1 MLKSFQ
7 AAALGYRRH
16 SGHMGKALRRTALL
30 AAISSVSMLHAS
42 IASALGMGDITL
54 HSALNQPLNA
64 DIELVETGGLSAEDI
79 VARLGSVD
87 DFAKAGVERVF
98 FYNDLRFTP
107 IIKGN
112 RGVIR
117 VVSTKPVT
125 EPYLN
130 FLVQVIRP
138 NGNLLH
144 EYTVLLDPATSP
156 AGMAATSGRN
166 RDAAV
171 QAAPESRMPIA
182 PPATSQDK
190 RYSVANGDTL
200 DSIARRVQGNGAN
213 ASAAR
218 MADGIQALNPQAF
231 ANGKGSVLK
240 VGQNLLLP
248 DAAVVPSV
256 RNAAPTPVSAAPAKA
271 AAVPA
276 EVQRSAEQLA
286 TAAVENQQLNKNL
299 DDLKGQ
305 IAALQEQMT
314 GKDRQ
319 IVGLQTQLSEKNPAT
334 APSAPVIAPLPVS
347 ATPPVAV
354 EPRED
359 SLLSSLLL
367 PGAILVLLLL
377 LGLAYSVRRNRRKQ
391 QHLAGAIPADSPLIK
406 PAQAAEASVY
416 EAPVMASRV
425 VQPETSMNAPR
436 PIAAAPK
443 ANSAP
448 DALDGVS
455 IYIAYGRFAEALG
468 ILRGALQRDPQRTD
482 IRLKIL
488 ELLAEQGDA
497 PGFASEEQNA
507 LEHGVDPQ
515 TLTDLRQRYPQLKPV
530 ETSAAPLIVPA
541 ALAATQLTEPEP
553 EPAQLDETAAAALNP
568 ESGDEFQLNLDD
580 LSMDA
585 EWDLV
590 DPFDSPKPLRGKPEV
605 EEPVIQEDLTFS
617 SNLTELPEVF
627 EIQDD
632 QFLSDFSDPEPIVQ
646 SNNDS
651 LDDAFLDGFMDDS
664 SEFDLLDMDEAPLS
678 KINQAQV
685 LIDDGDFESARELLL
700 EVMEDA
706 DEEHQQMAREL
717 LTSIS

>member
-16 SGHMGKALRRTALL
+16 ASHMGKTLRQTALL

-79 VARLGSVD
+79 IARLGSVE

-130 FLVQVIRP
+130 FLVQVVRP

-156 AGMAATSGRN
+156 AGLAATSGRS
-166 RDAAV
+166 RDSSV

-190 RYSVANGDTL
+190 RYAVASGDTL

-248 DAAVVPSV
+248 DAAVVPSA
-256 RNAAPTPVSAAPAKA
+256 RNAAP

-276 EVQRSAEQLA
+276 APANAAALPADVQRSAEQLA
-286 TAAVENQQLNKNL
+286 TAAVENQLLNKNL

-319 IVGLQTQLSEKNPAT
+319 IVGLQTQLSERAT
-334 APSAPVIAPLPVS
+334 APAPSAPVIAPLPVS
-347 ATPPVAV
+347 TTPPVVV
-354 EPRED
+354 EPEED
-359 SLLSSLLL
+359 SLLSSLML

-377 LGLAYSVRRNRRKQ
+377 LALAYSVRRNRRKQ
-391 QHLAGAIPADSPLIK
+391 QHPAGAIPADSPLIK
-406 PAQAAEASVY
+406 PAQAPETSVY
-416 EAPVMASRV
+416 DAPVMASRV
-425 VQPETSMNAPR
+425 VQPEISQNAPR

-443 ANSAP
+443 ANAAP

-497 PGFASEEQNA
+497 PGFASEEQSA

-515 TLTDLRQRYPQLKPV
+515 TLAELRNRYPQLKPV
-530 ETSAAPLIVPA
+530 EASAAPLIVPA
-541 ALAATQLTEPEP
+541 TVAAIPLAEP

-605 EEPVIQEDLTFS
+605 EEPVIEEDLAFS

-632 QFLSDFSDPEPIVQ
+632 QFLSDFDDAEPIVQ

>member
-7 AAALGYRRH
+7 AAALGYHRH
-16 SGHMGKALRRTALL
+16 SSHMGKALRRAAML

-64 DIELVETGGLSAEDI
+64 DIELVETGGLSPEDI

-130 FLVQVIRP
+130 FLVQVVRP

-144 EYTVLLDPATSP
+144 EYTLLLDPATSP
-156 AGMAATSGRN
+156 AGLAATSGRT
-166 RDAAV
+166 RDASV
-171 QAAPESRMPIA
+171 QATPESRMPIA

-190 RYSVANGDTL
+190 RYSVASGDTL

-218 MADGIQALNPQAF
+218 LADGIQALNPQAF

-240 VGQNLLLP
+240 VGQNLVLP
-248 DAAVVPSV
+248 DAAVVPSA
-256 RNAAPTPVSAAPAKA
+256 RNAVPTPVSAAPAKTA
-271 AAVPA
+271 ALSA

-286 TAAVENQQLNKNL
+286 SAAVENQQLNKNL

-319 IVGLQTQLSEKNPAT
+319 IVGLQTQLSEKTT
-334 APSAPVIAPLPVS
+334 APAPGAPVIAPLPAS
-347 ATPPVAV
+347 ATPPVVV
-354 EPRED
+354 EPQED

-377 LGLAYSVRRNRRKQ
+377 LALAYSVRRNRRKQ
-391 QHLAGAIPADSPLIK
+391 HHLAGAVPADSPLIK

-416 EAPVMASRV
+416 EAPAMASRV
-425 VQPETSMNAPR
+425 VQPEPSMSAPR

-443 ANSAP
+443 ANAAP

-497 PGFASEEQNA
+497 PGFASEERNA
-507 LEHGVDPQ
+507 LEYGVDPQ
-515 TLTDLRQRYPQLKPV
+515 TLADLRQRYPQLKPV
-530 ETSAAPLIVPA
+530 EPSAAPLVAPV
-541 ALAATQLTEPEP
+541 ALAAAELAES

-585 EWDLV
+585 DWDLV

-605 EEPVIQEDLTFS
+605 EEPVIEEDLAFS

-632 QFLSDFSDPEPIVQ
+632 QFLSDFSDPEPVVQ

-664 SEFDLLDMDEAPLS
+664 SEFDLLDLDEAPLS